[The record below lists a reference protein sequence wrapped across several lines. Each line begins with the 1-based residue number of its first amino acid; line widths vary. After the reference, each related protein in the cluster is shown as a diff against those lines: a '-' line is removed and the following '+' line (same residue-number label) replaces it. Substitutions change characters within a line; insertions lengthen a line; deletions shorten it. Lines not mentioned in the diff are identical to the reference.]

1 MKQMAVKVFHRWRRT
16 ALVLSL
22 LATGAEAKNLNPTAH
37 EISDSP
43 MCRAGAIRCVDG
55 VIREMKR
62 RVGSLARSCD
72 HDAVFALTYLRTT
85 EVFRDTALTLG
96 YDNVSSVVR
105 EDALFADY
113 YFRAYDAYRAGPLD
127 SGQSGAPPA
136 WRIAFD
142 AAKARRMPAQG
153 NAFLGISAHI
163 QRDLPFVLYDLY
175 AQGHPVSYE
184 DHTLVNEFLA
194 QVDVAPE
201 IIARFDPT
209 YPAGGDISLIV
220 AWREAAFQNFERLR
234 DASDA
239 ERVVIGAEIDYAA
252 ALAAAAIVD
261 SLAYPEGEDSSER
274 DAFCEAHN

>member
-1 MKQMAVKVFHRWRRT
+1 MDLGMFDRLLRT
-16 ALVLSL
+16 TLVIASI
-22 LATGAEAKNLNPTAH
+22 ARGAEAQER

-43 MCRAGAIRCVDG
+43 ACRAGAIRCVDG
-55 VIREMKR
+55 VIREMDR
-62 RVGSLARSCD
+62 REGSLARACD

-96 YDNVSSVVR
+96 YDDVSSVVR

-113 YFRAYDAYRAGPLD
+113 YFRAHDAY
-127 SGQSGAPPA
+127 QSGEDSVPLA

-142 AAKARRMPAQG
+142 AARARRLPAQG

-201 IIARFDPT
+201 IIARFDPS
-209 YPAGGDISLIV
+209 YPPGGDISVIV
-220 AWREAAFQNFERLR
+220 AWREAAFRNFERLR

-239 ERVVIGAEIDYAA
+239 DRVVIGAEIDAAA
-252 ALAAAAIVD
+252 ALAAEDIADAL
-261 SLAYPEGEDSSER
+261 SYPEGQDSSER
-274 DAFCEAHN
+274 DAYCEARN